1 MKRDL
6 LLWTAF
12 LAGPLVWF
20 LSFGARWSLSGWVCA
35 FNWKPALF
43 VIAAVS
49 VMLVAG
55 AGMLAWT
62 EWQRVGREMPGE
74 AGGAIPRSRTMAMM
88 GLVLCI
94 FSIMLI
100 VAQAIPEVIL
110 GVCE

>member
-6 LLWTAF
+6 ALWIAF

-43 VIAAVS
+43 VVAAIS
-49 VMLVAG
+49 LMLVGG
-55 AGMLAWT
+55 AGMLAWN

-74 AGGAIPRSRTMAMM
+74 AGGAIPRARTMAMM
-88 GLVLCI
+88 GLVLSA
-94 FSIMLI
+94 FSMLLI
-100 VAQAIPEVIL
+100 LAQAVPDVIL

>member
-6 LLWTAF
+6 MLWTAL
-12 LAGPLVWF
+12 LAGPLIWL

-35 FNWKPALF
+35 FHWKPALF

-62 EWQRVGREMPGE
+62 QWQQVGREMPGE
-74 AGGAIPRSRTMAMM
+74 AGGAIPRARTMAMF
-88 GLVLCI
+88 GLVLCV
-94 FSIMLI
+94 FSIVLI
-100 VAQAIPEVIL
+100 LSQAIPEVML